1 MRGLSGSPLAGE
13 FTFETG
19 SPLTV
24 EILEVKSRTPNLQI
38 GELTELEAGRKWK
51 LACSAKPNSRPAVY
65 KEKLEMTVKTSDG
78 EDRTLSFNVALNHR
92 DRIVLQPKSNV
103 KFLDKDT
110 RALLAETSRPI
121 ERNILVTGGDQSVDF
136 RVLDVRL
143 DAGISGIFNAEI
155 VPVREGKSYKVKV
168 TLSSYQ
174 NKKNVLG
181 KLTIVTDDPLK
192 PERTIWVM
200 GQFFQRRE
208 TAQKGR

>member
-19 SPLTV
+19 SPLGV
-24 EILEVKSRTPNLQI
+24 EIVEIKSRTPNLQI
-38 GELTELEAGRKWK
+38 GELTELEAGKKWS
-51 LACSAKPNSRPAVY
+51 LACSAKANSRPAIY
-65 KEKLEMTVKTSDG
+65 KEKLEMNIKTSDG
-78 EDRTLSFNVALNHR
+78 EDRTLNFLVSLNHR
-92 DRIVLQPKSNV
+92 DRIVFQPKSNV

-110 RALLAETSRPI
+110 RSLLSDGSRPI

-143 DAGISGIFNAEI
+143 DAGLAGIFNAEV

-168 TLSSYQ
+168 TLDSYQ

-200 GQFFQRRE
+200 GQFFQKRE
-208 TAQKGR
+208 TAQKGT